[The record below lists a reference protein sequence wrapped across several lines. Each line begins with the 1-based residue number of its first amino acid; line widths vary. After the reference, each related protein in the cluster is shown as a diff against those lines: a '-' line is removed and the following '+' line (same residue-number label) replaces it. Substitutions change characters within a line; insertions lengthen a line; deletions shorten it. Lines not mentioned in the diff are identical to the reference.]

1 MIAVRKNSLKALADK
16 KLQASLKKAT
26 MTALQKRSA
35 AIAGSETYETS
46 RDRAIAVRD
55 ASVSGLSLL
64 LDQFSAACRKLSIK
78 VDIFDDYEGANA
90 RILEIIKAKGA
101 DYIVKSKS
109 MLTEE
114 MALNDHLGKN
124 GVVPIETDLGEFIVQ
139 LAGEAPSHITSPAL
153 HKSKQDVAALFT
165 EKLDMASTDDIQ
177 AMAEFARNHMREKFL
192 NAKVGI
198 TGANF
203 AIAESGS
210 IAIVEN
216 EGNARMC
223 LSMPETHIAV
233 FGVEKLIPRLRDLPY
248 FLDLLSKSA
257 TGQISNA
264 YTSVAGKPAAGHE
277 RHYIIVTHKR
287 FEMAADPVFKEAL
300 RCIRCG
306 ACQNVCPVFQ
316 RISGHGYG
324 FTYGGPIGI
333 MLAPF
338 FKGYTECEEM
348 INASTLCGFC
358 SSICP
363 MKISIPHLIIE
374 HRRRL
379 AEEYDGRVS
388 LAHGFK
394 RLLSYAYRIAM
405 SYYLVRKAVRP
416 LTRMY
421 LKLSRKALG
430 YNYIPL
436 WNKFAK
442 RHFIDMPRK
451 TFMEGHFK
459 K

>member
-1 MIAVRKNSLKALADK
+1 MIQVRKNSQKALADK

-26 MTALQKRSA
+26 TTALQKRGA
-35 AIAGSETYETS
+35 AIAMSETYELS
-46 RDRAIAVRD
+46 RERAIAVRD
-55 ASVSGLSLL
+55 ASIAGLSLL
-64 LDQFSAACRKLSIK
+64 LDQFCAACRKLSIK
-78 VDIFDDYEGANA
+78 IDIFDDYESANA
-90 RILEIIKAKGA
+90 RVLEIVRSKGA
-101 DYIVKSKS
+101 EYIVKSKS

-124 GVVPIETDLGEFIVQ
+124 GVVAIETDLGEFIVQ
-139 LAGEAPSHITSPAL
+139 LAGEAPSHITAPAL
-153 HKSKQDVAALFT
+153 HKSKEDVAELFSK
-165 EKLDMASTDDIQ
+165 KLAMDYTDDVD
-177 AMAEFARNHMREKFL
+177 ALTGFARDHLREKFL

-198 TGANF
+198 SGANF

-223 LSMPETHIAV
+223 LSLPETHIAI
-233 FGVEKLIPRLRDLPY
+233 FGVEKLIPRLSDLPY

-257 TGQISNA
+257 TGQILNA
-264 YTSVAGKPAAGHE
+264 YTTVAGNPAAGHE

-324 FTYGGPIGI
+324 FTYGGPIGV

-338 FKGYTECEEM
+338 FKDYTECEEM

-358 SSICP
+358 SSVCP
-363 MKISIPHLIIE
+363 MKISIPHLIVE

-379 AEEYDGRVS
+379 AEDYDGRVS
-388 LAHGFK
+388 LVHRFK
-394 RLLSYAYRIAM
+394 RIFSYAYRVAM
-405 SYYLVRKAVRP
+405 SYYLIRKLARP
-416 LTRMY
+416 FARMY
-421 LKLSRKALG
+421 FKFSQKALG
-430 YNYIPL
+430 YNYVPL